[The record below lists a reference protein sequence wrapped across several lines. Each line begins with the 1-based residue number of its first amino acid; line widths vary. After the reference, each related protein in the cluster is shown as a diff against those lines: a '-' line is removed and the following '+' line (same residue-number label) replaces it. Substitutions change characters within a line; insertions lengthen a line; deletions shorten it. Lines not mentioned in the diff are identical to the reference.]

1 MTSLQGSTLPYLI
14 DILIYVKLSNLWRYI
29 AFHFSLMYVS
39 VLRIRF
45 ARSKMKLSVDQMWL
59 KRTMFVT
66 PLTLDA
72 FECQ

>member
-1 MTSLQGSTLPYLI
+1 MPQI
-14 DILIYVKLSNLWRYI
+14 VC
-29 AFHFSLMYVS
+29 YVS

-59 KRTMFVT
+59 KRTMIVT

-72 FECQ
+72 FE